1 MASSPIID
9 RPAAA
14 IAALQAAI
22 QAEKALGQ
30 RYNAENLAAALAK
43 KEAAKSALN
52 QAGVD
57 PDLVWKMLI

>member
-14 IAALQAAI
+14 VAALQAAI
-22 QAEKALGQ
+22 QAEKVLGQ

-57 PDLVWKMLI
+57 ADLVWKMLI

>member
-22 QAEKALGQ
+22 QAEKVLGQ
-30 RYNAENLAAALAK
+30 RYNAENLAAAFAK

-57 PDLVWKMLI
+57 AELVWKMLI